1 MRRRTGTLA
10 LPAPQLARGQ
20 RELASSWWGEEW
32 IDSLQTP
39 SSSFGYGFSA
49 GHDSRL
55 ARART
60 YARKGAV
67 GEITVRPGSVAA
79 RVKGSRRTPYRCEIH
94 VPELSEAQW
103 DKLFEEWTAA
113 GRELLLELAQGRL
126 GVHAVDAAVR
136 AETDLVPPPDAFVY
150 HCSCPDWGDPCKHA
164 AALSYAFARALD
176 TRAEALLVLRGRDL
190 VEAATEISVR
200 HRAREQSAADEEA
213 VRAARPSGVPA
224 GEVFA
229 RARARA
235 ADGPAVLPVLPA
247 PLLVPVP
254 APVVGQERAAAMTP
268 VLLVGESVAPEALH
282 LLAVDAARRASAVYV
297 WAVDQ
302 RDVTDTTAAAGAAQT
317 QAADLLMLD
326 GDPWHDTVRRAAA
339 ADGDLPVVSRLLNS
353 SDRARTQ
360 LARASVAWRYG
371 GPAALSALDGTLVPP
386 PETEAAARERLLQ
399 VRSPGRSGP
408 PRPRRTRGRLQLVG
422 EDVELRWGSDGCW
435 YPYQKERGQWWAAG
449 PPATDADAALYGALG
464 AESP

>member
-1 MRRRTGTLA
+1 MRRRTGILA
-10 LPAPQLARGQ
+10 FPAPQMAP
-20 RELASSWWGEEW
+20 REMASGWWGKEW
-32 IDSLQTP
+32 IASLQAP
-39 SSSFGYGFSA
+39 SSSFGYGISA

-67 GEITVRPGSVAA
+67 GEITVRPGSVAS
-79 RVKGSRRTPYRCEIH
+79 RVKGSRRTRYRCEIY

-113 GRELLLELAQGRL
+113 GRELLLEFAQGRL
-126 GVHAVDAAVR
+126 GVHAVHAAVR
-136 AETDLVPPPDAFVY
+136 AETDLVPPSDAFVY

-200 HRAREQSAADEEA
+200 HGEREQSAADEARKEA
-213 VRAARPSGVPA
+213 VRAARPTGVPA
-224 GEVFA
+224 GVAFA

-247 PLLVPVP
+247 PVPAPAP
-254 APVVGQERAAAMTP
+254 APVVGQERAEAMTAVP
-268 VLLVGESVAPEALH
+268 LVGESVAPEALH
-282 LLAVDAARRASAVYV
+282 LLAVDAARRAAAVYA
-297 WAVDQ
+297 WAVDR
-302 RDVTDTTAAAGAAQT
+302 RDATSPEEAAGAAHA
-317 QAADLLMLD
+317 QAVGLLLLD

-339 ADGDLPVVSRLLNS
+339 VDGDLLATSRLLNS
-353 SDRARTQ
+353 SDRARAQ
-360 LARASVAWRYG
+360 LARARVAWRYG
-371 GPAALSALDGTLVPP
+371 GPAALTALEGALVPP
-386 PETEAAARERLLQ
+386 PESEAAARERLLQ
-399 VRSPGRSGP
+399 VRIPGRSGP

-422 EDVELRWGSDGCW
+422 EDVELRWGSDGRW
-435 YPYQKERGQWWAAG
+435 YPYRKERGHWWAAG
-449 PPATDADAALYGALG
+449 PPATDADEALGGALG
-464 AESP
+464 AE